1 MMSGKKI
8 LIADYDKDSL
18 ESLSELFRTQG
29 LEVIPASDGQA
40 AYDLYKSKEPDVILI
55 EAMLPKIHGFDLTKV
70 IHDETEGALPVII
83 LTGLYKG
90 SQYRNEAL
98 RFFGAADY
106 FEKPYDKGKLMDS
119 VLYYIRDEQDL
130 DVLLPSPEKVIGLL
144 KKHLEEPS

>member
-29 LEVIPASDGQA
+29 LEVITASDGQA
-40 AYDLYKSKEPDVILI
+40 
-55 EAMLPKIHGFDLTKV
+55 DLTKV

-98 RFFGAADY
+98 RFFGAVDY

-130 DVLLPSPEKVIGLL
+130 DVPLPSPEKVIDRL

>member
-18 ESLSELFRTQG
+18 ESLSELFSTQG

-40 AYDLYKSKEPDVILI
+40 AYDLYKSKAPDVILI
-55 EAMLPKIHGFDLTKV
+55 EAMLPKIHGFDLTKI

-98 RFFGAADY
+98 RFFGAVDY
-106 FEKPYDKGKLMDS
+106 FEKPYDKKKLMDS

-130 DVLLPSPEKVIGLL
+130 DVILPSPEKVINML
-144 KKHLEEPS
+144 KKHLDEPS